1 MRGFLHCGKKMSI
14 VQETV
19 RCRAHCLF
27 ILIKKICVPCGN
39 AGTDRLD
46 FFHRSRKK
54 GKKQALIFL
63 HLAIYNIFYKYTRR
77 IHRGSERWRWH
88 EQL

>member
-54 GKKQALIFL
+54 GKKQALSFCTLRYI
-63 HLAIYNIFYKYTRR
+63 
-77 IHRGSERWRWH
+77 IHETDSQGFREV
-88 EQL
+88 EMA

>member
-27 ILIKKICVPCGN
+27 ILIKKYAFHAETQAQIGWIFS
-39 AGTDRLD
+39 TD
-46 FFHRSRKK
+46 HERKAK
-54 GKKQALIFL
+54 NR
-63 HLAIYNIFYKYTRR
+63 H
-77 IHRGSERWRWH
+77 
-88 EQL
+88 